1 MARPAV
7 FVSGVGG
14 KTVRSRRVT
23 EQWNR
28 KRAMRK
34 GEGEG
39 REGGR
44 DRERNRNTKNE
55 QGGGDEE
62 KEGRETVIF
71 SCARFFVFYFPRM
84 TAFYLRRTTQANDD
98 ACARDKRA
106 R

>member
-28 KRAMRK
+28 KRATRERERREEGK
-34 GEGEG
+34 GG
-39 REGGR
+39 RAR

-55 QGGGDEE
+55 RGGGMERKKRD
-62 KEGRETVIF
+62 
-71 SCARFFVFYFPRM
+71 SNFFLRSILRLLFP
-84 TAFYLRRTTQANDD
+84 TNDSVLFATYD
-98 ACARDKRA
+98 RG
-106 R
+106 

>member
-55 QGGGDEE
+55 QGGGTEREE
-62 KEGRETVIF
+62 EER
-71 SCARFFVFYFPRM
+71 
-84 TAFYLRRTTQANDD
+84 Q
-98 ACARDKRA
+98 
-106 R
+106 

>member
-28 KRAMRK
+28 KRAV
-34 GEGEG
+34 
-39 REGGR
+39 RERERMGDIERARER
-44 DRERNRNTKNE
+44 DGERNRNTKNE
-55 QGGGDEE
+55 RS
-62 KEGRETVIF
+62 GRRERRKRD
-71 SCARFFVFYFPRM
+71 SNFFLRSIRRLLFP
-84 TAFYLRRTTQANDD
+84 TNDSVLFATQANDD